1 MWGKATLITLVS
13 RICITVMS
21 ITVTV
26 IDHLRNDESPPSGA
40 AARSNEKSCRRLRLR
55 QPGVARGAA
64 AVARHDG
71 SDAAGDPVWPVR
83 RPPREPWL
91 PQVRL
96 RPELAIRRR
105 RTTSARR
112 SAA

>member
-26 IDHLRNDESPPSGA
+26 IDHLRNDESPSAGA

-55 QPGVARGAA
+55 QPVVARGAA

-71 SDAAGDPVWPVR
+71 SDAAGDPVRPAR
-83 RPPREPWL
+83 RPPRERWL
-91 PQVRL
+91 PQVGLPRA
-96 RPELAIRRR
+96 LAIRRR
-105 RTTSARR
+105 RTTARR